1 MANLKVQST
10 SYPLN
15 SPDRSIED
23 GVREI
28 VVLEFDQQITVDEA
42 IVEARK
48 QGLVYTTY
56 EDVDRFGIEYPD
68 MRRENPVVFLH
79 EGFTDS
85 PDFPYRICLGHDGNR
100 RSHIG
105 FEHYGG
111 RDHRF
116 AFTRENSPEKKET
129 SREREEA

>member
-1 MANLKVQST
+1 MEIKKEELVMPNME

-15 SPDRSIED
+15 FPNRSME
-23 GVREI
+23 GETREI
-28 VVLEFDQQITVDEA
+28 VILEFDHQITVDEA
-42 IVEARK
+42 IAVARN

-56 EDVDRFGIEYPD
+56 EDVSRFGVEYPD
-68 MRRENPVVFLH
+68 MRRENPAVFLH

-85 PDFPYRICLGHDGNR
+85 FDFPYRICLGHDGNQR
-100 RSHIG
+100 IHIG

-116 AFTRENSPEKKET
+116 AFTRVKK
-129 SREREEA
+129 